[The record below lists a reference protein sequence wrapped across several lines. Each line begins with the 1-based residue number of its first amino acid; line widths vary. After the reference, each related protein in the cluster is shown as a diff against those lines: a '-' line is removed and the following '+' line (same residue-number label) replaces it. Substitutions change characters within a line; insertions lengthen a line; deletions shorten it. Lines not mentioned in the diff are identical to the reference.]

1 MEDDIL
7 NKELNIL
14 GWNDYFQSYFDKEYD
29 ENYTVG
35 RIAIEHTHMYT
46 IYTEYGELLGELTG
60 KMRHGAVSRE
70 DFPAVGD
77 WVVITA
83 RPEEE
88 RATIHGIL
96 PRKSK
101 FSRKVAGKTTEEQ
114 IVAANVDTLFLF
126 NALNGDFNIRRI
138 ERYLILAWES
148 GANPVII
155 LSKADLCDDVEEK
168 VKAVETVAIGVPIHV
183 ISALTKEGI
192 NELSSYLGAG
202 KTIALLGSS
211 GVGKS
216 TFINTL
222 VGSEVLKTQGVRE
235 GDDRGKHTTTHRE
248 LILLPEGGLIID
260 TPGMRELQLWHGS
273 EGMGETFEEIEE
285 LGKLCFFKDCSHGNE
300 PHCAV
305 KEAIVDGSLSEE
317 RFENYKKLQREIA
330 YMERKQ
336 DKQAQAAEKEK
347 WKKINKAIKAHY
359 KNR

>member
-1 MEDDIL
+1 MIYHL
-7 NKELNIL
+7 KAL
-14 GWNDYFQSYFDKEYD
+14 GWDGFYQSHFEQQYD
-29 ENYTVG
+29 ESYGVG
-35 RIAIEHTHMYT
+35 RVAIEHTH
-46 IYTEYGELLGELTG
+46 IYTLYTQFGELLGELSG
-60 KMRHGAVSRE
+60 KMRYGAAGRE

-83 RPEEE
+83 RPEEK
-88 RATIHGIL
+88 RATIHGVL

-101 FSRKVAGKTTEEQ
+101 FSRKVAGKTVEEQ

-148 GANPVII
+148 GANPVVI

-168 VKAVETVAIGVPIHV
+168 VKAVEDIAIGVPIHV
-183 ISALTKEGI
+183 ISSLKREGI
-192 NELSSYLGAG
+192 TALHPYLGEG

-222 VGSEVLKTQGVRE
+222 MGSEVLKTQEVRE

-273 EGMGETFEEIEE
+273 EGIGETFEDIEGLAME
-285 LGKLCFFKDCSHGNE
+285 CFFKDCSHENE
-300 PHCAV
+300 PHCAIR
-305 KEAIVDGSLSEE
+305 EAIANGTLSEE
-317 RFENYKKLQREIA
+317 RFTNYRKLQRELL
-330 YMERKQ
+330 YLERKQ
-336 DKQAQAAEKEK
+336 DKQAQSAEKEK
-347 WKKINKAIKAHY
+347 WKKINKAMRANY
-359 KNR
+359 KKK